1 MRTYLYPEVEEV
13 FMYLP
18 PGRWRLVTI
27 TPMSV
32 GYFNII
38 FSGPPDEPFPIS
50 IINAPA
56 AIGMVADARWSTIT
70 GDISFITTAGLAF
83 NGTLN
88 GPRENYPITG
98 PYVMSG
104 MLRGPAGP
112 SIWVADTY
120 VVA

>member
-1 MRTYLYPEVEEV
+1 
-13 FMYLP
+13 MYLP

-32 GYFNII
+32 GDLNII
-38 FSGPPDEPFPIS
+38 FSGPPDEPVPIS
-50 IINAPA
+50 GTAPA
-56 AIGMVADARWSTIT
+56 LGAVIGGRWSTIT
-70 GDISFITTAGLAF
+70 GDISFITNTGLAF

-104 MLRGPAGP
+104 VLNGPAGP